1 VTAPRHPL
9 PVIPRLMRPAVA
21 AAYLGISESLL
32 RTLPLTPRRMGERV
46 VVYDRHDLDAYA
58 DALPYGGTA
67 GEDQICD
74 DADKAFGL

>member
-1 VTAPRHPL
+1 MTAPRHPL

-21 AAYLGISESLL
+21 AAYLGVSESHL
-32 RTLPLTPRRMGERV
+32 RTLPIEPRRMGERV

-58 DALPYGGTA
+58 DSLPYGT
-67 GEDQICD
+67 GEGEGKGCG

>member
-1 VTAPRHPL
+1 MTAPRHPL

-32 RTLPLTPRRMGERV
+32 RTLPLVPRRMGERV
-46 VVYDRHDLDAYA
+46 VVYDRNDLDAYA

-67 GEDQICD
+67 GEDQRCD
-74 DADKAFGL
+74 EADEAFGT